1 MEISKNTKRFFQIIL
16 LLFGLLLLVY
26 IIGTSG
32 IIENYRMFFA
42 VSIPLLI
49 LAFFLSN
56 MNILSKI
63 YRWSYLSRHYDC
75 PIGLRDASVVT
86 ISSFY
91 FANITPGKIGDLF
104 KAYFMQKRYL
114 MDFFDGVSML
124 FYERFFELL
133 ILFLTAATIV
143 FIDLKGITVIVLELC
158 AFMLVLLALFYFKS
172 DVFLGFLEKIIIRL
186 PIVKIPEVSF
196 RIRKIPFANI
206 SAVFVITL
214 ISLLFEFAR
223 LWVVALAFGYT
234 LNPLQ
239 VSIFFSLSIVA
250 GLVSQIPLGIGITEG
265 SLSLLLQQV
274 GIPPVSAMSI
284 VLTDRAL
291 SMYYALVLGFVFSKF
306 SLDQLS
312 GATS

>member
-1 MEISKNTKRFFQIIL
+1 MEISQRTKRIFQFIL

-42 VSIPLLI
+42 VSIPLLV
-49 LAFFLSN
+49 LAFILSN
-56 MNILSKI
+56 LNILTKI

-75 PIGLRDASVVT
+75 PISLRDASIVT
-86 ISSFY
+86 VSSFY

-114 MDFFDGVSML
+114 MNFFDGVSML

-133 ILFLTAATIV
+133 ILFLTAAAFV
-143 FIDLKGITVIVLELC
+143 FIDLRGITFIVLELS
-158 AFMLVLLALFYFKS
+158 ALILILLSLFYFKS
-172 DVFLGFLEKIIIRL
+172 EFFLGFIERIVVRL
-186 PIVKIPEVSF
+186 PRVKIPEVSF
-196 RIRKIPFANI
+196 RIRKIPFSNI
-206 SAVFVITL
+206 SSVFAITL
-214 ISLLFEFAR
+214 ISLIFEFAR

-239 VSIFFSLSIVA
+239 VSIFFSLAIIA
-250 GLVSQIPLGIGITEG
+250 GLISQIPLGIGITEG
-265 SLSLLLQQV
+265 SLSLLLQQT
-274 GIPPVSAMSI
+274 GIAPVSAMSI
-284 VLTDRAL
+284 VLTDRIL

-312 GATS
+312 EVPP